1 MFCSTKKKLYENIVK
16 LKYMRRETVFKVK
29 GIMTLNR
36 IIFNRKISRSIIFA
50 RRVKFRK
57 MKLKLTKKQSQ
68 KK

>member
-1 MFCSTKKKLYENIVK
+1 
-16 LKYMRRETVFKVK
+16 MRIETVFKVK

-57 MKLKLTKKQSQ
+57 MKLKLTKKQKQ
-68 KK
+68 RK